1 MSAKTHKK
9 LILIVNNK
17 GGVGKS
23 VIGRALADLY
33 RATSKT
39 VHIYDADGGTGSL
52 LLSYGERDASGNL
65 LTTQDPAKGV
75 AYYDVRSDGSRN
87 TLLDCLGA
95 GAPIVVHDMAGGS
108 LGELKRIVD
117 DGDGVDGL
125 VDAIKGQGYD
135 IVLLHV
141 ISNVS
146 AATASVR
153 DYLNAFGDNATHV
166 AIVNK
171 AWGKDDSDFPFWFGY
186 TDGNGTTKGGKARA
200 DVLAN
205 GGAEIHF
212 PSLQAGTFAK
222 VDAEN
227 LPFSKAAE
235 SADLSITEKAHLSK
249 FLKATKEAF
258 LEVKDKLGL

>member
-1 MSAKTHKK
+1 MVKAHKK
-9 LILIVNNK
+9 LVLVVNNK

-23 VIGRALADLY
+23 VVTRALADLY
-33 RATSKT
+33 RSTSKT
-39 VHIYDADGGTGSL
+39 VHIFDADGGTGSL
-52 LLSYGERDASGNL
+52 LLSYGERDDKGNL
-65 LTTQDPAKGV
+65 LPNQDAAKGV

-87 TLLDCLGA
+87 TLLDALGA

-125 VDAIKGQGYD
+125 IDAIKGQGYE

-141 ISNVS
+141 ISNVA

-153 DYLNAFGDNATHV
+153 DYMNAFGDNATHV
-166 AIVNK
+166 AIINK
-171 AWGKDDSDFPFWFGY
+171 TWGKDDADFPFWMGF
-186 TDGNGTTKGGKARA
+186 NGANGVQKGGKARA
-200 DVLAN
+200 DLLAN

-212 PSLQAGTFAK
+212 PALQAGTFAK

-227 LPFSKAAE
+227 LPFTAALE
-235 SADLSITEKAHLSK
+235 SADLSITEKAHLNK
-249 FLKATKEAF
+249 FLKASKEAF
-258 LEVKDKLGL
+258 MEIKDKLGL

>member
-1 MSAKTHKK
+1 MATKAQKK

-23 VIGRALADLY
+23 VVTRSLADLY
-33 RATSKT
+33 RSTSKV
-39 VHIYDADGGTGSL
+39 VHIFDADGGTGSL
-52 LLSYGERDASGNL
+52 LLSYGQRDKDGNL
-65 LTTQDPAKGV
+65 LPEQDPAKGV
-75 AYYDVRSDGSRN
+75 GFYDIRSDDRRN

-108 LGELKRIVD
+108 LNELKRIVD

-125 VDAIKGQGYD
+125 IDAIHGQGYE

-141 ISNVS
+141 ISNAS

-153 DYLNAFGDNATHV
+153 DYMEAFGDKAKHIAV
-166 AIVNK
+166 INK
-171 AWGKDDSDFPFWFGY
+171 DYGKTDSDFPYWVGFTSASGVQ
-186 TDGNGTTKGGKARA
+186 KGGMARA
-200 DVLAN
+200 DLLAN

-227 LPFSKAAE
+227 LPFSAALE
-235 SADLSITEKAHLSK
+235 SGDLSITEKAHLNK

-258 LEVKDKLGL
+258 LEIKEPLGL